1 MRRVAVH
8 RIYLS
13 AKQTID
19 NGVVVLDN
27 EFVEKVFPL
36 TEEIEKTEWIGGTV
50 FLSSFNHIEGLDKIK
65 TVEDAIEKITAERA
79 NRKESD
85 SSYAWHASKVDFRE
99 GILLSENKWTKLTS

>member
-36 TEEIEKTEWIGGTV
+36 TEEIEKTEWIGGAV
-50 FLSSFNHIEGLDKIK
+50 FLSSFNHIEKLNEIK
-65 TVEDAIEKITAERA
+65 TIEEAIEKMTAD
-79 NRKESD
+79 RKESD
-85 SSYAWHASKVDFRE
+85 SSYAWHASKVDFRK
-99 GILLSENKWTKLTS
+99 GILLPESRWTKLTS

>member
-36 TEEIEKTEWIGGTV
+36 TEEIEKTEWIGGAV
-50 FLSSFNHIEGLDKIK
+50 FLSSFNYIEEPDGIK
-65 TVEDAIEKITAERA
+65 TVEEAIEKITAD
-79 NRKESD
+79 RKESD
-85 SSYAWHASKVDFRE
+85 LSYAWHASKVDFRK
-99 GILLSENKWTKLTS
+99 GILLPENRWTKLTS

>member
-36 TEEIEKTEWIGGTV
+36 TEEIEKTEWIGGAV
-50 FLSSFNHIEGLDKIK
+50 FLSSFNHIEKLNEIK
-65 TVEDAIEKITAERA
+65 TIEEAIEKMTVD
-79 NRKESD
+79 RKESD
-85 SSYAWHASKVDFRE
+85 SSYAWHASKVDFRK
-99 GILLSENKWTKLTS
+99 GILLSENRWTKLTS